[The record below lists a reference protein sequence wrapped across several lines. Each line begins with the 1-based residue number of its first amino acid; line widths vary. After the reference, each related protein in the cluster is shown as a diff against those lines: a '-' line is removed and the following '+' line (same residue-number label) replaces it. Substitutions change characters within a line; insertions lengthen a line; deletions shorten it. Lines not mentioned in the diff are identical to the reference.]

1 MEDASSSTSNKL
13 DESSALAFLGKI
25 MLGVIIFVF
34 LVVIFIF
41 FLHLYVKWSQNRR
54 RQEADDDSNGGT
66 GRRHKVKVQGLD
78 PSILKTIPVLAFDA
92 KEFKDGTLECTICLC
107 DVTEG
112 EKTRFLPKCNHGFHV
127 DCIDMWF
134 QCHSTCPLCRNAVS
148 TTGDKTPE
156 SVESEAEEV
165 EASTELPN
173 FPTNVLYWGNETQ
186 VSTLCNPCLDSTA
199 STSNNRTD
207 GMLVIDIPG
216 RIIEEESK
224 SVMPERL
231 RRLMRLLSGDRR
243 AFNPSSSRNVDIEQ
257 GGGRSPS

>member
-1 MEDASSSTSNKL
+1 MEDASSGKL
-13 DESSALAFLGKI
+13 DQSGALAFIGKI
-25 MLGVIIFVF
+25 VVGVIVFLF

-41 FLHLYVKWSQNRR
+41 FLHLYVKWSRNRR
-54 RQEADDDSNGGT
+54 RQEANGST
-66 GRRHKVKVQGLD
+66 ERRHKVKVQGLD
-78 PSILKTIPVLAFDA
+78 QSIFITIPVLAFDA
-92 KEFKDGTLECTICLC
+92 KEFKLHGTLECTICLC
-107 DVTEG
+107 EVTEG
-112 EKTRFLPKCNHGFHV
+112 EKTRFLPNCNHGFHV

-134 QCHSTCPLCRNAVS
+134 QCHSTCPLCRNEVS
-148 TTGDKTPE
+148 TT
-156 SVESEAEEV
+156 SEV

-186 VSTLCNPCLDSTA
+186 VSTLCSNPCLGSTA
-199 STSNNRTD
+199 STSNNRPH

-216 RIIEEESK
+216 RISEEESK

-243 AFNPSSSRNVDIEQ
+243 VFSPSSSQNVDIEQ

>member
-1 MEDASSSTSNKL
+1 MEDASSSNSNKL
-13 DESSALAFLGKI
+13 DESGALAFIGKI
-25 MLGVIIFVF
+25 MLGVIIFLF

-41 FLHLYVKWSQNRR
+41 FLHLYVKWSRSRR
-54 RQEADDDSNGGT
+54 RQEDSNGGT
-66 GRRHKVKVQGLD
+66 ERHHKVKVQGLD

-134 QCHSTCPLCRNAVS
+134 QCHSSCPLCRNAVS
-148 TTGDKTPE
+148 TTGDKTLE
-156 SVESEAEEV
+156 SVESEV

-186 VSTLCNPCLDSTA
+186 VSTLCSNPCLESTA
-199 STSNNRTD
+199 STSNNRPH

-216 RIIEEESK
+216 RINEEESK

-243 AFNPSSSRNVDIEQ
+243 ANDPASSRNVDIEQ

>member
-1 MEDASSSTSNKL
+1 MEDASSSTSGKL
-13 DESSALAFLGKI
+13 DESGALAFIGKI
-25 MLGVIIFVF
+25 MLGVIVFLF

-41 FLHLYVKWSQNRR
+41 FLHLYVKWSRNRR
-54 RQEADDDSNGGT
+54 RQEAGDDPSGGT
-66 GRRHKVKVQGLD
+66 ERRHKVNVQGLD
-78 PSILKTIPVLAFDA
+78 QSILKTIPILAFDA

-148 TTGDKTPE
+148 TTGDKTLE
-156 SVESEAEEV
+156 SVESEAEA

-186 VSTLCNPCLDSTA
+186 VSSNPCLESTA
-199 STSNNRTD
+199 STSNSRPH

-243 AFNPSSSRNVDIEQ
+243 AFSPSSSRNLDIEQ